1 MIFIHYNI
9 FFFEMHG
16 ICTGMPQMMFRPPP
30 MVRPG
35 LQALGMR
42 MPPGKFQSV
51 FAQSYCSTFLET
63 SNHQAKLNHFYFL
76 FSSCSKYDASI

>member
-9 FFFEMHG
+9 FFRNAW
-16 ICTGMPQMMFRPPP
+16 TGMPQMMFRPPP

-42 MPPGKFQSV
+42 MPPGKFQIV
-51 FAQSYCSTFLET
+51 FAQ
-63 SNHQAKLNHFYFL
+63 L
-76 FSSCSKYDASI
+76 FNIP

>member
-1 MIFIHYNI
+1 
-9 FFFEMHG
+9 MHG

-51 FAQSYCSTFLET
+51 FALSYCLTIL
-63 SNHQAKLNHFYFL
+63 
-76 FSSCSKYDASI
+76 